1 MQEGER
7 LLVDALLNP
16 DAPSRLRP
24 PVSDGN
30 DLDPGDSRRVSD
42 GTVCRGSLLT
52 QFFAACIL
60 LAAHGLAAQASA
72 PSAALPAAAAPADST
87 ATPPTAADAQPP
99 AWDAATIKPSA
110 PDQRGSMINFTPDG
124 IKITNVPL
132 QIILRESFGVEDDH
146 IFGWPSWTKNT
157 MLDIQAK
164 VAPEDAPKLKA
175 LSIDQRKEML
185 ISLFED
191 RCGLKF
197 HHDTRELSVY
207 ELVVAKGGSKLT
219 ASKPDPPKE
228 DPPGPGPEPG
238 PGEAPRPAPGRRM
251 LMMTG
256 RGHIESVGT
265 GMSGLAHILSGQ
277 LGRAVV
283 DKTGL
288 TGNFDYKLDWTP
300 DDAIA
305 ATTKGG
311 DPGPGANAST
321 SDSVGPSLF
330 TAVQEQLGLKLEA
343 VKTQGDVIV
352 IDQIE
357 QPSAN

>member
-1 MQEGER
+1 M
-7 LLVDALLNP
+7 P
-16 DAPSRLRP
+16 
-24 PVSDGN
+24 
-30 DLDPGDSRRVSD
+30 
-42 GTVCRGSLLT
+42 
-52 QFFAACIL
+52 QFFAACVF
-60 LAAHGLAAQASA
+60 LAVHGLAAQASA
-72 PSAALPAAAAPADST
+72 TAPATQAPAGSPGAPQAST
-87 ATPPTAADAQPP
+87 VATQPP

-124 IKITNVPL
+124 IRITNVPL
-132 QIILRESFGVEDDH
+132 EMVLRESFGVEDDQ
-146 IFGWPSWTKNT
+146 IIGWPSWTKTT
-157 MLDIQAK
+157 MLDVQAK

-175 LSIDQRKEML
+175 LSIDQRKAML

-197 HHDTRELSVY
+197 HHETRELSVY
-207 ELVVAKGGSKLT
+207 ELVVAKSGSKLT

-228 DPPGPGPEPG
+228 DPPGPAPELV
-238 PGEAPRPAPGRRM
+238 PGEPPRPAPGRRM

-265 GMSGLAHILSGQ
+265 GMSSLAHILSGQ

-300 DDAIA
+300 DDATA
-305 ATTKGG
+305 AMTKGG
-311 DPGPGANAST
+311 DPAPGDNANA

-343 VKTQGDVIV
+343 VKTPTDVIV

>member
-1 MQEGER
+1 
-7 LLVDALLNP
+7 VDQ
-16 DAPSRLRP
+16 
-24 PVSDGN
+24 V
-30 DLDPGDSRRVSD
+30 
-42 GTVCRGSLLT
+42 TVRHWNWMT
-52 QFFAACIL
+52 QTVAACIFL
-60 LAAHGLAAQASA
+60 VAHGLAAQASA
-72 PSAALPAAAAPADST
+72 PTPAPPAAAAPASST
-87 ATPPTAADAQPP
+87 PKLQASPADTQPP

-124 IKITNVPL
+124 IRITNVSL
-132 QIILRESFGVEDDH
+132 QIVLRESFGVEDDQ
-146 IFGWPSWTKNT
+146 ILGWPSWTKTT

-175 LSIDQRKEML
+175 LSIEQRKEML

-197 HHDTRELSVY
+197 HHETRELPVY
-207 ELVVAKGGSKLT
+207 ELVVAKSGSKLT
-219 ASKPDPPKE
+219 ASKPDPPHAQIT
-228 DPPGPGPEPG
+228 DPGPGPGPAPG
-238 PGEAPRPAPGRRM
+238 TAPEPAPGRRM

-256 RGHIESVGT
+256 RSHIESVGT
-265 GMSGLAHILSGQ
+265 GMQGLAHLLSGQ

-300 DDAIA
+300 DDASA
-305 ATTKGG
+305 AMTKGG
-311 DPGPGANAST
+311 DPSPSDNASENG
-321 SDSVGPSLF
+321 GPSLF
-330 TAVQEQLGLKLEA
+330 TALQEQLGLKLEA
-343 VKTQGDVIV
+343 MKTQADVIV